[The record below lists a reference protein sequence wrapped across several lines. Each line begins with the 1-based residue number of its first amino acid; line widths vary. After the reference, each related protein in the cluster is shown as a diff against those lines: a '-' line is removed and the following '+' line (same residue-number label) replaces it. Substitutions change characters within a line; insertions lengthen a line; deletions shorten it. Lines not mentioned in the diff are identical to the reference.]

1 MARSLIKTKGRKEL
15 GSFLMVPHA
24 ILGSGAYI
32 GLSAKSVKLL
42 FDMFAQFKGNNNGDL
57 SAAWGVMKPKGWK
70 SRDTLTK
77 ALRELEKSE
86 LIEKTRQ
93 GGRNMCSLY
102 AVTWLS
108 INECNKKL
116 DVRETR
122 VASGKWK
129 NKS

>member
-1 MARSLIKTKGRKEL
+1 MARNLLKAKGRKES
-15 GSFLMVPHA
+15 GSFIRVPHA
-24 ILGSGAYI
+24 ILESRAYI

-42 FDMFAQFKGNNNGDL
+42 FDLFAQFKGYNNGDL
-57 SAAWGVMKPKGWK
+57 SAAWGLMKPKGWK

-77 ALRELEKSE
+77 ALRELEQSD

-102 AVTWLS
+102 SVTWLP

-116 DVRETR
+116 DVRETS